1 MKYLVNINRRALE
14 TETIDEV
21 FKKLVKEWMQIEGE
35 FGLNYDEFPAT
46 PDPKTK
52 LLASIIFSRHLGK
65 GIRSDAYFQYRR
77 EFEDKAYD
85 DDRISIEFNPG
96 KVGYKTFITEIC
108 PILIN
113 AFDAY
118 QLTIQDEEFIYED
131 WDEIRRLQINR
142 RHGVYRVGPVAY
154 YDGLLCKRAF
164 QKTPEEIKQCL
175 EGVAEDAILLRD
187 GIYIIG
193 SSEVLEFEEAKALTE
208 KLKSSVI
215 EQKKKSFSLR
225 NLFSGSIS

>member
-1 MKYLVNINRRALE
+1 MKYLVDIRRRALE
-14 TETIDEV
+14 TEAIDDV

-65 GIRSDAYFQYRR
+65 GIRSDAYFQYRT
-77 EFEDKAYD
+77 EFNDAASD
-85 DDRISIEFNPG
+85 DDFISIEFNPK
-96 KVGYKTFITEIC
+96 KVNYKTFVREIC
-108 PILIN
+108 PILVN
-113 AFDAY
+113 AFDSY
-118 QLTIQDEEFIYED
+118 LLLVRDEEFIFED
-131 WDEIRRLQINR
+131 WDAGRKLQIDD
-142 RHGVYRVGPVAY
+142 RHGVYRLGPVAY

-175 EGVAEDAILLRD
+175 EGVAEEATLLRD

-208 KLKSSVI
+208 KLKSSVM
-215 EQKKKSFSLR
+215 EQKKKSCSA
-225 NLFSGSIS
+225 IIKIPD